1 MCVGVAQLVLL
12 VQTTGVVCRLEDDMK
27 CNACGQMNCGCDKG
41 GKCSCGKDCACA
53 KKSQGSK

>member
-1 MCVGVAQLVLL
+1 
-12 VQTTGVVCRLEDDMK
+12 MK

-53 KKSQGSK
+53 KKSSASK